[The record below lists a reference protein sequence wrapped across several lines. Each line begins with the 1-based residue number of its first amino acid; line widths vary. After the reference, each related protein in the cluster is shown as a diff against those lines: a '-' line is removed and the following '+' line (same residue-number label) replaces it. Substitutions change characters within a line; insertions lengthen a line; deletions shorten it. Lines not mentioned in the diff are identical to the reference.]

1 MMYVALRMLLGDRA
15 KYFGLIFGLTFASLV
30 LTQQSA
36 VFLGLMTRTFGAITD
51 TGVADI
57 WVMDPKVQYIDDI
70 KPMSD
75 TALLRVRGIEGVD
88 WAVPLYKS
96 LLKARLENGN
106 FQSVNVFGLD
116 DATLAG
122 GPHTMLE
129 GRVEDLRMSDAVIV
143 DSVGAQGKLAKPPS
157 KPGGK
162 PTPLHVG
169 DSLELNDRRAV
180 VVGICKVSRTFQSQ
194 PVLYTT
200 YSRATTFAPHERK
213 MLSFILVK
221 AKPGIAEADLCA
233 RIRERTGLEAYEKE
247 TFIEKTMG
255 YFMKYTGIPINFG
268 TAVALGFVVGV
279 AIVAQLFYS
288 FTLENLRYFA
298 TLKAMGASN
307 FRLLRMILLQ
317 ALLVGATGY
326 GIGVGL
332 ASLFGYSFRDTELAF
347 RLPWQLLLGS
357 AGAVMVICAL
367 SAALS
372 LLKVVR
378 LEPAVVFKA

>member
-1 MMYVALRMLLGDRA
+1 MYVALRMLLGDRA

-51 TGVADI
+51 TGIADI

-88 WAVPLYKS
+88 WAEPLYKS

-233 RIRERTGLEAYEKE
+233 RIRERTGLEAYGKE
-247 TFIEKTMG
+247 AFIEKTMG

-307 FRLLRMILLQ
+307 LRLLRMILLQ

>member
-51 TGVADI
+51 TGIADI

-88 WAVPLYKS
+88 WAEPLYKS

-233 RIRERTGLEAYEKE
+233 RIRERTGLEAYGKE
-247 TFIEKTMG
+247 AFIEKTMG

-307 FRLLRMILLQ
+307 LRLLRMILLQ